1 MKNINLTRFIRS
13 DLVQYEEYKAVPSA
27 YNISEQNKVTIEK
40 INKLDANENLFGPS
54 KNLHS
59 VLSKFKGYQF
69 YPDPEYKRLRRAI
82 GKYVGMPANYLA
94 VGSGGDELIDLLL
107 RLILEPK
114 DQVINS
120 PPTFGSYS
128 TSTFLN
134 RGVLINIPRIKDF
147 AIDIKNVLNSINDKT
162 KLIIVCNPNNPT
174 GNLTSITNIV
184 KILETQKLVLIDE
197 AYFEFSGKT
206 TLPLIKAYPNLIIL
220 RSFSKWAGIAG
231 LRLGYLVAS
240 PYLIRQL
247 MKIKSPYNVNVAA
260 ELAGLVALEDYKYQ
274 ESIINEIIIERNTLY
289 KGIKKNSK
297 LIIYPSCGNF
307 LFVQS
312 NEALFSKLRTNFQQN
327 KIAVRYYDSAL
338 TGKAFRITVATS
350 IQNKRVL
357 EIINKI

>member
-27 YNISEQNKVTIEK
+27 YDISEQNQVAIEK
-40 INKLDANENLFGPS
+40 IDKLDANESVFGPT
-54 KNLHS
+54 KNLYKA
-59 VLSKFKGYQF
+59 LATYKGYRF

-82 GKYVGMPANYLA
+82 GKYVEMPDNFIA

-147 AIDIKNVLNSINDKT
+147 SIEIEKILNAINDKV

-174 GNLTSITNIV
+174 GNLTNINYII
-184 KILETQKLVLIDE
+184 KILDTQKLVLIDE

-206 TLPLIKAYPNLIIL
+206 VLQLIKKYPNLIIL

-240 PYLIRQL
+240 PYLIRQI
-247 MKIKSPYNVNVAA
+247 MKIKSPYNINVAA

-274 ESIINEIIIERNTLY
+274 ERIINEIIIERNTLY

-312 NEALFSKLRTNFQQN
+312 NETLFLKLKKGFQQN

-338 TGKAFRITVATS
+338 TGKALRITVGTS
-350 IQNKRVL
+350 TQNNRVL
-357 EIINKI
+357 EIINNI